1 MSTSVTSR
9 SVTVTWGTIDC
20 IQRNGEITG
29 YVVQY
34 QEEGGAS
41 VSNTVDVN
49 PRTFEASELQPF
61 THYIFRVA
69 GVNEDV
75 SPDTG
80 PYVTISVT
88 TREDSTYVCLFVC
101 VLLF

>member
-34 QEEGGAS
+34 EGGDM
-41 VSNTVDVN
+41 TDGGMTDVN
-49 PRTFEASELQPF
+49 TRTFEATGLRPF
-61 THYIFRVA
+61 TVYTFQVA
-69 GVNEDV
+69 GVNDV
-75 SPDTG
+75 DTG
-80 PYVTISVT
+80 PFAETIIITEEDGVTIII
-88 TREDSTYVCLFVC
+88 
-101 VLLF
+101 LLLLIM

>member
-34 QEEGGAS
+34 EGGGMTDGGMTDA
-41 VSNTVDVN
+41 NT
-49 PRTFEASELQPF
+49 REFEATGLRPF
-61 THYIFRVA
+61 TTYTFVVV
-69 GVNEDV
+69 GVNDV
-75 SPDTG
+75 DTG
-80 PYVTISVT
+80 PFAERTST
-88 TREDSTYVCLFVC
+88 TEADSMTLIM
-101 VLLF
+101 